1 MRFEEGKFQCTY
13 EEGKFQCTYII
24 PAGLKAFNLLYSL
37 ELQLFHERCSFSPP
51 RLPPCGVP
59 RYMGRSDGKRNGLS
73 QCQTPCSPFPGLRR
87 SAGKSPDNGGCMQ
100 QMTSGFPK
108 SFKISSAVTLLMSS
122 YRSMFSNSFDH
133 FTLNTSCPRCSKAF
147 PMLLVPANN
156 SNTFI
161 VPFW

>member
-1 MRFEEGKFQCTY
+1 MSVFAQVLIFNISQDY
-13 EEGKFQCTYII
+13 EQIYII
-24 PAGLKAFNLLYSL
+24 SVYQRCCFLLHIAAP
-37 ELQLFHERCSFSPP
+37 FP
-51 RLPPCGVP
+51 GVP
-59 RYMGRSDGKRNGLS
+59 HCMGRSGGKRNGLS
-73 QCQTPCSPFPGLRR
+73 RCQTPCSPFPGLRR
-87 SAGKSPDNGGCMQ
+87 SAGRSPDNGGCMQ

-122 YRSMFSNSFDH
+122 YRSMFSKSFDH
-133 FTLNTSCPRCSKAF
+133 STLNTSCPRCSKAF